1 MSLAA
6 STAATHSPSLPI
18 QSAAAHTAPAMALNS
33 TTPDPIRLHMQ
44 ALNSLSRCKAM
55 LTANEPMYGFALQ
68 DLAAAQQAI
77 AALQSIDLP
86 LGSGKP
92 CKPPKK
98 NTLPPWQRR
107 PSHAQNLPPAYHT
120 HWAQCRP
127 AQSADQPQSTPLGQ

>member
-1 MSLAA
+1 
-6 STAATHSPSLPI
+6 
-18 QSAAAHTAPAMALNS
+18 
-33 TTPDPIRLHMQ
+33 MQ
-44 ALNSLSRCKAM
+44 ALNCLSRSKAM

-92 CKPPKK
+92 CKPPK

-107 PSHAQNLPPAYHT
+107 PSHAQTSPPAYYA
-120 HWAQCRP
+120 HWAQCSP
-127 AQSADQPQSTPLGQ
+127 AQSADQPQSTPFGQ

>member
-18 QSAAAHTAPAMALNS
+18 QSAAAHTAPALALNS

-77 AALQSIDLP
+77 AALQSIALP

-92 CKPPKK
+92 CKPPK
-98 NTLPPWQRR
+98 NTLPPWQHR
-107 PSHAQNLPPAYHT
+107 PSHVQNLPP
-120 HWAQCRP
+120 CVLR
-127 AQSADQPQSTPLGQ
+127 PLGTVQTRTAS